1 MQCRAELLCNF
12 IEVGGPAACHEDVD
26 FLMVITTLDTRLVL
40 TQKCNQPCLDT
51 TQGEHSDDMQ
61 NSRSRRCQILIR
73 TA

>member
-1 MQCRAELLCNF
+1 
-12 IEVGGPAACHEDVD
+12 
-26 FLMVITTLDTRLVL
+26 MVITTLDTRLVL